1 MSDDLRLKQL
11 TEENKRLKAAYT
23 SLKAENDKLKS
34 QLAEQNK
41 NNNSSVNEQIKQLA
55 ESFKDLKD
63 DVDDLRNFN
72 VSAFYLSSLK
82 KLVELNDRELNDRL
96 TDLEKKINVNPEVIK
111 PEPVVQINKVE
122 PPKVE
127 IKQEEI
133 KEAKPTVP
141 ETKEEEKQEEQ
152 LEEQLDVEK
161 LEESIREEDQEVLTE
176 DCIKVNEMVPVD
188 DLILAN
194 ATRAMKNVPDD
205 LKFEEVEEE
214 KPAFDAQ
221 ATEPSEIQMPT
232 TPSNE
237 IEELSEEEVQSE
249 QAQAVVAQEP
259 VAQVQNIQEIF
270 KDAHIKAVKS
280 FVNIVK
286 NVNPKFVSNVEAE
299 LVNMPDNMKES
310 FDNNIIVM
318 PGVIQFEEPAKTR
331 AA

>member
-1 MSDDLRLKQL
+1 MSDDQRLKQL
-11 TEENKRLKAAYT
+11 TEENKRLKAAYI
-23 SLKAENDKLKS
+23 SLKTENDKLKS
-34 QLAEQNK
+34 QLAEHNE
-41 NNNSSVNEQIKQLA
+41 NDNPRVNEQIKQLTD
-55 ESFKDLKD
+55 SIKDLKD
-63 DVDDLRNFN
+63 DVEDLRNFN

-82 KLVELNDRELNDRL
+82 KLVELNDRELKDRL

-111 PEPVVQINKVE
+111 PAPVVQFNKVE
-122 PPKVE
+122 PPKEE
-127 IKQEEI
+127 IKQEV
-133 KEAKPTVP
+133 KPTVP
-141 ETKEEEKQEEQ
+141 ETKEEEKK
-152 LEEQLDVEK
+152 EEQLDLEK
-161 LEESIREEDQEVLTE
+161 IEESIREDDQEVLTD

-205 LKFEEVEEE
+205 LKFEEVEKE

-237 IEELSEEEVQSE
+237 IEELSEEEVQRE

-259 VAQVQNIQEIF
+259 FAQVQNINIQEMF
-270 KDAHIKAVKS
+270 KDAHTKAVKS

-286 NVNPKFVSNVEAE
+286 NINPKFVSNVEAE

>member
-11 TEENKRLKAAYT
+11 TEENRRLKAAYT

-34 QLAEQNK
+34 QLAEQ

-96 TDLEKKINVNPEVIK
+96 TDLEKKINANPEVIK
-111 PEPVVQINKVE
+111 PAPVVQINKVE
-122 PPKVE
+122 PQKEE
-127 IKQEEI
+127 IKQEV
-133 KEAKPTVP
+133 KPTAP
-141 ETKEEEKQEEQ
+141 EIKEEEKQEE
-152 LEEQLDVEK
+152 LLDVEK
-161 LEESIREEDQEVLTE
+161 LEESIREADEEVLTE

-259 VAQVQNIQEIF
+259 VEQTQNIQEEF

-286 NVNPKFVSNVEAE
+286 NVKPKFVSNVEAE